1 MIDKIVLVLAI
12 LNISHAFPA
21 PQALPVA
28 PPVVGLPAPQ
38 FRLEPQALPVAPPV
52 VGLPAPQL
60 PAAPVLNADPQPAAP
75 LFAPKGR
82 APF

>member
-21 PQALPVA
+21 
-28 PPVVGLPAPQ
+28 
-38 FRLEPQALPVAPPV
+38 PQALPVAPPV